1 MILEIERL
9 WGERPGWFS
18 TLDVAEQERLLAWH
32 RVVTDPAGKERR
44 LLQAAAAPGRGRGGR

>member
-18 TLDVAEQERLLAWH
+18 TLDVAEQTRLLAWH
-32 RVVTDPAGKERR
+32 RVHADPVGKERR
-44 LLQAAAAPGRGRGGR
+44 LLQQAAATAPKGRGR